1 VLFHHC
7 WVYRMS
13 IIKRTFNK
21 SAGFT
26 LTELLVALVIN
37 VLVLTSLLGLFIAN
51 LNHYTTAIATNRLNQ
66 QLQAVMQLM
75 VSDIRRAGY
84 WASSANLV
92 GTDTNSNPFMAAA
105 TNESVGG
112 TANSCIIFTY
122 DHASTGT
129 LPSVSTT
136 ADDDRYGYRL
146 MNGAIQSRPWGATF
160 SCGASATSWENVTD
174 ATVTITGLTFTLSTQ
189 TVTTGLGTSALT
201 TRSVDISLTG
211 ALASNAAITKTLTQ
225 HVRIRNDYFTP

>member
-1 VLFHHC
+1 
-7 WVYRMS
+7 MP
-13 IIKRTFNK
+13 IIKRVFNK

-37 VLVLTSLLGLFIAN
+37 VLVLSSLLGLFIAN
-51 LNHYTTAIATNRLNQ
+51 LNHYTTAIGTNRLNQ

-75 VSDIRRAGY
+75 TSDIRRAGY
-84 WASSANLV
+84 WANSSTLV
-92 GTDTNSNPFMAAA
+92 GTDTNTNPFMSTT
-105 TNESVGG
+105 TNVSVGG
-112 TANSCIIFTY
+112 TGNSCIIFAY

-129 LPSVSTT
+129 LPSISTT
-136 ADDDRYGYRL
+136 TDDDRYGYRL

-160 SCGASATSWENVTD
+160 SCSAGATAWENVTD
-174 ATVTITGLTFTLSTQ
+174 PTVTITGLTFTLTTQ
-189 TVTTGLGTSALT
+189 SITTGLGTSALV

-211 ALASNAAITKTLTQ
+211 ELTSNTAISKTLTQ